1 MRNDADAGSHN
12 RMKVLVIGGDG
23 MLGHEL
29 LAGLS
34 VSHDV
39 AVTLRRDLSAYAHH
53 GLFTSENAF
62 AGVDVRNPDRVLE
75 VVADYRPQAIV
86 NAAGIVKQR
95 ADSSRSIPSIEVNSL
110 FPHRLAVIARAS
122 GARLV
127 HISTDCVF
135 SGDRGG
141 YRETDVPDPVDLY
154 GRSKLLGEVDEDGCI
169 TLRTS
174 MIGLELANRLSLVEW
189 ALAQPG
195 AFSGYRNVLY
205 SGLTTMELT
214 RVIDELLVRHPG
226 LHGIWHVASEP
237 TSKYDLLEGLFRR
250 IGRGGHVRPEDG
262 VVSDRTMSGE
272 AFEKA
277 TGYRVMGWDDMLDE
291 LAKRIQERERG
302 R

>member
-1 MRNDADAGSHN
+1 MGSNADVGARQ

-34 VSHDV
+34 ASHEV
-39 AVTLRRDLSAYAHH
+39 AVTLRRDLAAYAHH
-53 GLFTSENAF
+53 GMFTPANAF
-62 AGVDVRNPDRVLE
+62 AGVDVRDAGRVLE
-75 VVADYRPQAIV
+75 VVADYQPQAIV

-95 ADSSRSIPSIEVNSL
+95 ADAQRSIPSIEVNSL
-110 FPHRLAVIARAS
+110 FPHRLAVIARAA

-141 YRETDVPDPVDLY
+141 YRETDPPDPIDLY
-154 GRSKLLGEVDEDGCI
+154 GRSKVLGEVDEEGCI

-189 ALAQPG
+189 ALAQQG
-195 AFSGYRNVLY
+195 QISGYRHVLY

-214 RVIDELLVRHPG
+214 RAIDEILVRHSG
-226 LHGIWHVASEP
+226 IHGIWHLASEP
-237 TSKYDLLEGLFRR
+237 ISKYDLLDGLFRR
-250 IGRGGHVRPEDG
+250 IGRDGDVRPEDG
-262 VVSDRTMSGE
+262 VVSNRTMSGE

-277 TGYRVMGWDDMLDE
+277 TGFRVMSWDDMLDE
-291 LAKRIQERERG
+291 LVKRIRERD
-302 R
+302 RN

>member
-1 MRNDADAGSHN
+1 MR
-12 RMKVLVIGGDG
+12 VLLIGGDG

-34 VSHDV
+34 RSHDV
-39 AVTLRRDLSAYAHH
+39 AVTLRRDLPAYVDH
-53 GLFTSENAF
+53 GLFTPANAF
-62 AGVDVRNPDRVLE
+62 AGVDVRDAGRVLE
-75 VVADYRPQAIV
+75 VVAEYRPQVIV

-95 ADSSRSIPSIEVNSL
+95 ADAGRSIPSIEVNSL
-110 FPHRLAVIARAS
+110 FPHRLAVIARAAD
-122 GARLV
+122 ARLI

-154 GRSKLLGEVDEDGCI
+154 GRSKLLGEVNERASI

-189 ALAQPG
+189 ALAEPG
-195 AFSGYRNVLY
+195 AISGYRNVLY

-214 RVIDELLVRHPG
+214 RVIDALIEHHPD

-237 TSKYDLLEGLFRR
+237 ISKYDLLDGLFRR
-250 IGRGGHVRPEDG
+250 IGRDGRVRPEDG
-262 VVSDRTMSGE
+262 LVSDRTMSGE

-277 TGYRVMGWDDMLDE
+277 TGYQVMSWDDMLDE
-291 LAKRIQERERG
+291 LATRIRDRETR

>member
-1 MRNDADAGSHN
+1 MGNDADVGARQ
-12 RMKVLVIGGDG
+12 RMKILVIGGDG

-34 VSHDV
+34 ASHEV
-39 AVTLRRDLSAYAHH
+39 AVTLRRDLSAYLDY
-53 GLFTSENAF
+53 GVFSSSNAF
-62 AGVDVRNPDRVLE
+62 PGVDVRNADRVLE
-75 VVADYRPQAIV
+75 AVAEYRPQVIV

-95 ADSSRSIPSIEVNSL
+95 ADANRSIPSIEVNSL
-110 FPHRLAVIARAS
+110 FPHRLAVIARSA

-127 HISTDCVF
+127 HISTDCIF

-195 AFSGYRNVLY
+195 SLTGYRKVLY
-205 SGLTTMELT
+205 SGLTTMELS
-214 RVIDELLVRHPG
+214 RVINEVVVRHPD

-237 TSKYDLLEGLFRR
+237 ISKYDLLEGLFRR
-250 IGRGGHVRPEDG
+250 IGRDGDVRAEDG
-262 VVSDRTMSGE
+262 VVSNRTMSGE

-277 TGYRVMGWDDMLDE
+277 TGYAVMSWDDMLDE
-291 LAKRIQERERG
+291 LAARIQERDTR

>member
-1 MRNDADAGSHN
+1 MGNDADVGARQ

-34 VSHDV
+34 ASHEV
-39 AVTLRRDLSAYAHH
+39 AVTLRRDLSAYSHH
-53 GLFTSENAF
+53 GLFTPANAF
-62 AGVDVRNPDRVLE
+62 AGVNVRDPGAVLE
-75 VVADYRPQAIV
+75 VVADFRPQVIV

-95 ADSSRSIPSIEVNSL
+95 ADASRSIPSIEVNSL
-110 FPHRLAVIARAS
+110 FPHRLAVVARAAGS
-122 GARLV
+122 RLV

-154 GRSKLLGEVDEDGCI
+154 GRSKLLGEVDEPGCI

-189 ALAQPG
+189 ALAQVGP
-195 AFSGYRNVLY
+195 FSGYRNVFY

-214 RVIDELLVRHPG
+214 RVIDEIVVGQPD
-226 LHGIWHVASEP
+226 LHGVWHVASDP
-237 TSKYDLLEGLFRR
+237 ISKYDLLAGLFRR
-250 IGRGGHVRPEDG
+250 IGREGDVRAEDG

-277 TGYRVMGWDDMLDE
+277 SGYRVMPWDDMLDE
-291 LAKRIQERERG
+291 LAARIQEREATR
-302 R
+302 

>member
-1 MRNDADAGSHN
+1 
-12 RMKVLVIGGDG
+12 MKVLVIGGDG

-34 VSHDV
+34 ASHEV
-39 AVTLRRDLSAYAHH
+39 AVTLRRDLGAYAHL
-53 GLFTSENAF
+53 GLFSAANAF
-62 AGVDVRNPDRVLE
+62 AGVDVRQPDRVLE
-75 VVADYRPQAIV
+75 AVADFGPEVIV

-95 ADSSRSIPSIEVNSL
+95 ADAGRAIPSIEVNSL
-110 FPHRLAVIARAS
+110 FPHRLAVMARAA

-141 YRETDVPDPVDLY
+141 YQETDVPDPVDLY
-154 GRSKLLGEVDEDGCI
+154 GRSKLLGEVDEEGCI

-195 AFSGYRNVLY
+195 PISGYRNVLY

-214 RVIDELLVRHPG
+214 RVIDELLVHHAG
-226 LHGIWHVASEP
+226 LHGIWHVTSEAI
-237 TSKYDLLEGLFRR
+237 SKFDLLDGLFARLGRR
-250 IGRGGHVRPEDG
+250 GDVRPEDG
-262 VVSDRTMSGE
+262 VVSNRTMSGE
-272 AFEKA
+272 AFAKA
-277 TGYRVMGWDDMLDE
+277 TGYRVMGWEAMLDE
-291 LAKRIQERERG
+291 LAMRVRERDG
-302 R
+302 G